1 MLRRIVRRAIR
12 HGYKLGART
21 AFFHR
26 IVPDLAAA
34 MGEAYPEL
42 IRAQDRIIDILRQEE
57 ARFFE
62 TIEHGMGILEAMLET
77 LPSGGTFDGELAFKL
92 HDTYGFPLDL
102 TADICREANVSVDT
116 AAFDAAMQ
124 RQKDQARAAGK
135 FKLGAGLEYAG
146 AATTFHGYDTLTHDA
161 TVLALYRDSAAVNEL
176 KEGESGVVVLDHTPF
191 YAESGGQVG
200 DRGALQGTQGVFEV
214 EDTQKI
220 QAQVF
225 GHHGVVKTGSL
236 VVGDTLLARVDEDAR
251 ARTMRNHS
259 ATHLMHKALRE
270 VLGEHVQQKGSLVDS
285 EKTRFDFVQPSPM
298 TAAQIH
304 QVETRV
310 NSEILANTA
319 TQARV
324 MAIDE
329 AQKTGAM
336 MLFGEKYGDEVRVLD
351 IGSSRELCGGTHVA
365 RTGDIGAFK
374 ILLESGVAAGIRRV
388 EATTGTG
395 VLAYLGETEQNLV
408 SIAHLVKAAPTDAA
422 ERVAQLMEHSRA
434 LEKELERLKSRLAS
448 SQGDD
453 LAQQA
458 ADVKGIRVLA
468 VQLDNVDARALR
480 ETADKLRDKLK
491 SCALVLGTVVDGK
504 VNLIAAVTP
513 DVTGRIKAGELVNF
527 VAAQVGGKG
536 GGKPDMAMAGGSEP
550 GQLPAALASVREW
563 LQTRLA

>member
-1 MLRRIVRRAIR
+1 
-12 HGYKLGART
+12 
-21 AFFHR
+21 
-26 IVPDLAAA
+26 
-34 MGEAYPEL
+34 
-42 IRAQDRIIDILRQEE
+42 
-57 ARFFE
+57 
-62 TIEHGMGILEAMLET
+62 
-77 LPSGGTFDGELAFKL
+77 
-92 HDTYGFPLDL
+92 
-102 TADICREANVSVDT
+102 
-116 AAFDAAMQ
+116 
-124 RQKDQARAAGK
+124 
-135 FKLGAGLEYAG
+135 
-146 AATTFHGYDTLTHDA
+146 
-161 TVLALYRDSAAVNEL
+161 
-176 KEGESGVVVLDHTPF
+176 
-191 YAESGGQVG
+191 
-200 DRGALQGTQGVFEV
+200 
-214 EDTQKI
+214 
-220 QAQVF
+220 
-225 GHHGVVKTGSL
+225 
-236 VVGDTLLARVDEDAR
+236 
-251 ARTMRNHS
+251 
-259 ATHLMHKALRE
+259 
-270 VLGEHVQQKGSLVDS
+270 
-285 EKTRFDFVQPSPM
+285 
-298 TAAQIH
+298 
-304 QVETRV
+304 VETRV

-395 VLAYLGETEQNLV
+395 VLAYLGEPEQNLV

>member
-1 MLRRIVRRAIR
+1 
-12 HGYKLGART
+12 
-21 AFFHR
+21 
-26 IVPDLAAA
+26 
-34 MGEAYPEL
+34 
-42 IRAQDRIIDILRQEE
+42 
-57 ARFFE
+57 
-62 TIEHGMGILEAMLET
+62 MGILEAMLET

-146 AATTFHGYDTLTHDA
+146 AATTFHGYDTLTNDA

-200 DRGALQGTQGVFEV
+200 DSGALQGTQGVFEV

-304 QVETRV
+304 QWKHA
-310 NSEILANTA
+310 STA
-319 TQARV
+319 
-324 MAIDE
+324 
-329 AQKTGAM
+329 K
-336 MLFGEKYGDEVRVLD
+336 
-351 IGSSRELCGGTHVA
+351 SSPTPRP
-365 RTGDIGAFK
+365 
-374 ILLESGVAAGIRRV
+374 RR
-388 EATTGTG
+388 A
-395 VLAYLGETEQNLV
+395 
-408 SIAHLVKAAPTDAA
+408 
-422 ERVAQLMEHSRA
+422 
-434 LEKELERLKSRLAS
+434 
-448 SQGDD
+448 
-453 LAQQA
+453 
-458 ADVKGIRVLA
+458 
-468 VQLDNVDARALR
+468 
-480 ETADKLRDKLK
+480 
-491 SCALVLGTVVDGK
+491 
-504 VNLIAAVTP
+504 
-513 DVTGRIKAGELVNF
+513 
-527 VAAQVGGKG
+527 
-536 GGKPDMAMAGGSEP
+536 
-550 GQLPAALASVREW
+550 
-563 LQTRLA
+563 